1 MVDHVEEREFTLR
14 LVFRCVFA
22 EGYEG
27 DLDGYAWADE
37 ATVISAEAVRGA
49 ATALRA
55 HPGWRIVPGNRGRA
69 AEDEIT
75 LELTKRFE
83 ADDTK

>member
-14 LVFRCVFA
+14 LVFRCAFA

-37 ATVISAEAVRGA
+37 ATAISAEAVRA
-49 ATALRA
+49 AAMAIRA
-55 HPGWRIVPGNRGRA
+55 HTGWRVVPGNRGRS

-75 LELTKRFE
+75 LELTKHF
-83 ADDTK
+83 APDDAK

>member
-27 DLDGYAWADE
+27 NLDGYAWADE
-37 ATVISAEAVRGA
+37 ATVISAEVVRAA
-49 ATALRA
+49 ATTLRA
-55 HPGWRIVPGNRGRA
+55 HAGWRVVPGNRGRS

-75 LELTKRFE
+75 LELTKSFA
-83 ADDTK
+83 ADDPK